1 MSGQSRYERLEI
13 EIVEGLRRA
22 PGAEPSS
29 ELDARILARAHA
41 AVAKAPMRRS
51 QPRWMSLAAGVV
63 VLVGSGLALRI
74 WQQLEHAPSQLDA
87 PPAASAPMPQSSA
100 LESTEMLNRADAE
113 ESVAADTVSAS
124 SEAAAGSDQIGTKRE
139 LAAPRN
145 TPATSIPA
153 DRGSSAPAPPPM
165 VDDRQRKLAQPF
177 PAETRATGTAAAAP
191 AAPAPAAPKRAPMP
205 AAAAAPVAKP
215 RMEVAEPVLHPA
227 PIAAP
232 PPPPETAASSRSK
245 SYPVGSTPEPE
256 RSAKISLQRAAK
268 EELAVPE
275 ANMDGT
281 IDVTGTRMPA
291 ALSGGSA
298 AAGMAA
304 GNLSEAAKSAPNLA
318 DTAAEPFDVAVEDI
332 RQALQQ
338 GKLTEAR
345 RLLQIL
351 RDNYPN
357 RRLPKDL
364 EFADDANH

>member
-1 MSGQSRYERLEI
+1 MSGQSRFERLET

-87 PPAASAPMPQSSA
+87 PPAASAPMPQSRA
-100 LESTEMLNRADAE
+100 AESIETPGRKNEAE
-113 ESVAADTVSAS
+113 AVAADTATTS
-124 SEAAAGSDQIGTKRE
+124 SEGAASLDKIGANRE
-139 LAAPRN
+139 EVAPRN
-145 TPATSIPA
+145 TPAAITLSGH
-153 DRGSSAPAPPPM
+153 DNSAPAPT
-165 VDDRQRKLAQPF
+165 VTDERRQELAQPF
-177 PAETRATGTAAAAP
+177 PAETGAAGTSATAP

-215 RMEVAEPVLHPA
+215 RMDVAMPVPPPA
-227 PIAAP
+227 PAAAP
-232 PPPPETAASSRSK
+232 PPPEPAVSARSK
-245 SYPVGSTPEPE
+245 VYPVISTPEPE
-256 RSAKISLQRAAK
+256 RAAEISVQRAIKK
-268 EELAVPE
+268 ELTVPA
-275 ANMDGT
+275 ANRDDT
-281 IDVTGTRMPA
+281 INATGTAMPA

-298 AAGMAA
+298 AADMAT
-304 GNLSEAAKSAPNLA
+304 GNLSETAKSAPALA
-318 DTAAEPFDVAVEDI
+318 DAAAEPFDVAVEVI
-332 RQALQQ
+332 RQALQR
-338 GKLTEAR
+338 GDLTEAR

-351 RDNYPN
+351 RENYPN